1 MSKQRQRDREARQAA
16 RAAEVARAAKARE
29 RQARVQKLTPS
40 LPARTPKQKRFGALP
55 TRVRLGLAFGW
66 LAVQLLVWQVF
77 PETRTRLGFAII
89 SLAALPLVVVL
100 TRDTASRRRP

>member
-29 RQARVQKLTPS
+29 RKARVEKLKPTIP
-40 LPARTPKQKRFGALP
+40 PRPPKQKRFGALP
-55 TRVRLGLAFGW
+55 TRVRLSLAVGW
-66 LAVQLLVWQVF
+66 LATQFLVWQVF
-77 PETRTRLGFAII
+77 PETRTRIGFAIM

-100 TRDTASRRRP
+100 TRDTATRRRL